1 MPIYDLLEYSS
12 NYSIASGSLW
22 NFYRDEETDAA
33 NEVVVNHGINNSQKT
48 IFKFFEYKTRIIEK
62 SPAHDNKLDTEVVSL
77 KCLIE

>member
-22 NFYRDEETDAA
+22 NFYRDEETD
-33 NEVVVNHGINNSQKT
+33 EVVVNHGINNSQTT

>member
-22 NFYRDEETDAA
+22 NFYRDEETD
-33 NEVVVNHGINNSQKT
+33 EVVVNHGINNSQTT

-77 KCLIE
+77 KYLIE